1 MNNAPTPRRTALCTM
16 LALTAFAANSIL
28 CRLALEGPAIDA
40 ASFTTVRLLSGALT
54 LLVFSSLASKST
66 TSVRPGSW
74 WAASLLF
81 LYAVSFPFAYLSLSA
96 GTGALILFAAVQLTM
111 ILAALLA
118 GERPAPLEWL
128 GLVAALA
135 GLVYLVSPGLSAPS
149 AARSLLMGLAGISWG
164 LYSLLGR
171 GVRDPVAVTTG
182 NFVRSVPFTLLV
194 SAVAFR
200 SLELSGSG
208 ALLATVSGAL
218 TSGLGYGDL
227 VCCSAGPECHSGRHG
242 PALGAGAGG
251 CWRRPVSFRDSRFSL
266 TVFGSADT
274 GRDWTVPV
282 GKVEM
287 IITLSSVAALRRL
300 PLCGLTPDRSVL
312 SPRADLTPNCRSASL
327 GRSRHRSRKENKCPM
342 ETSFLT

>member
-54 LLVFSSLASKST
+54 LLVFSSLASKSS
-66 TSVRPGSW
+66 TSVRQGSW
-74 WAASLLF
+74 GAASLLF
-81 LYAVSFPFAYLSLSA
+81 LYAVAFSFAYLSLSA

-118 GERPAPLEWL
+118 GERPAQLEWL

-149 AARSLLMGLAGISWG
+149 AAGSLLMGLAGVSWG

-171 GVRDPVAVTTG
+171 GVQDPVAVTTG

-208 ALLATVSGAL
+208 VLLAVVSGAL
-218 TSGLGYGDL
+218 TSGLGYVIWYAALPGL
-227 VCCSAGPECHSGRHG
+227 SATR
-242 PALGAGAGG
+242 AA
-251 CWRRPVSFRDSRFSL
+251 
-266 TVFGSADT
+266 TVQLS
-274 GRDWTVPV
+274 VPV
-282 GKVEM
+282 LAAVGGVLFLFETVTVRLLFSAVL
-287 IITLSSVAALRRL
+287 ILGGIGLSL
-300 PLCGLTPDRSVL
+300 
-312 SPRADLTPNCRSASL
+312 L
-327 GRSRHRSRKENKCPM
+327 GRSR
-342 ETSFLT
+342 

>member
-1 MNNAPTPRRTALCTM
+1 MNNAPMPRRTALCTVA
-16 LALTAFAANSIL
+16 ALTAFAANSIL
-28 CRLALEGPAIDA
+28 SRLALEGSAIDA

-81 LYAVSFPFAYLSLSA
+81 LYAVAFSFAYLSLSA

-118 GERPAPLEWL
+118 GERPAQLEWL

-149 AARSLLMGLAGISWG
+149 ADGSVLMGLAGISWG

-171 GVRDPVAVTTG
+171 GVQDPVAVTTG
-182 NFVRSVPFTLLV
+182 NFVRSVPVTLLV

-208 ALLATVSGAL
+208 VLLAVVSGAL
-218 TSGLGYGDL
+218 TSGLGY
-227 VCCSAGPECHSGRHG
+227 VI
-242 PALGAGAGG
+242 
-251 CWRRPVSFRDSRFSL
+251 WY
-266 TVFGSADT
+266 
-274 GRDWTVPV
+274 
-282 GKVEM
+282 
-287 IITLSSVAALRRL
+287 AALPGLSATRAATVQLSMPVLAAVGGVLFLFETVTFRL
-300 PLCGLTPDRSVL
+300 LFSAVLILGGIGLSL
-312 SPRADLTPNCRSASL
+312 L
-327 GRSRHRSRKENKCPM
+327 GRSR
-342 ETSFLT
+342 

>member
-54 LLVFSSLASKST
+54 LLVFSSLASKWT

-74 WAASLLF
+74 GAASLLF
-81 LYAVSFPFAYLSLSA
+81 LYAVAFSFAYLTLSA
-96 GTGALILFAAVQLTM
+96 GTGALILFAAVQLSM

-128 GLVAALA
+128 GLVAALT

-149 AARSLLMGLAGISWG
+149 AAGSLLMGLAGISWG

-171 GVRDPVAVTTG
+171 GVQHPVAVTTG

-194 SAVAFR
+194 SVVAFR

-208 ALLATVSGAL
+208 VLLAMVSGAL
-218 TSGLGYGDL
+218 TSGLGYVIWYAALPGL
-227 VCCSAGPECHSGRHG
+227 SATR
-242 PALGAGAGG
+242 AA
-251 CWRRPVSFRDSRFSL
+251 
-266 TVFGSADT
+266 TVQLS
-274 GRDWTVPV
+274 VPV
-282 GKVEM
+282 LAAVGGVLFLFETVTFRLLFSAVL
-287 IITLSSVAALRRL
+287 ILGGIGLSL
-300 PLCGLTPDRSVL
+300 
-312 SPRADLTPNCRSASL
+312 L
-327 GRSRHRSRKENKCPM
+327 GRSR
-342 ETSFLT
+342 

>member
-28 CRLALEGPAIDA
+28 CRLALEGPALDA

-74 WAASLLF
+74 GAASLLF
-81 LYAVSFPFAYLSLSA
+81 LYAVAFSFAYLTLSA
-96 GTGALILFAAVQLTM
+96 GTGALILFAAVQLSM

-118 GERPAPLEWL
+118 GERPAQLEWL
-128 GLVAALA
+128 GLVAALT

-149 AARSLLMGLAGISWG
+149 AAGSLLMGLAGISWG

-171 GVRDPVAVTTG
+171 GVQDPVAVTTG

-208 ALLATVSGAL
+208 VLLAMVSGAL
-218 TSGLGYGDL
+218 TSGLGYVIWYAALPGL
-227 VCCSAGPECHSGRHG
+227 SATR
-242 PALGAGAGG
+242 AA
-251 CWRRPVSFRDSRFSL
+251 
-266 TVFGSADT
+266 TVQLS
-274 GRDWTVPV
+274 VPV
-282 GKVEM
+282 LAAVGGVLFLFETVAFRLLFSAVL
-287 IITLSSVAALRRL
+287 ILGGIGLSL
-300 PLCGLTPDRSVL
+300 
-312 SPRADLTPNCRSASL
+312 L
-327 GRSRHRSRKENKCPM
+327 GRSR
-342 ETSFLT
+342 

>member
-81 LYAVSFPFAYLSLSA
+81 LYAVSFSFAYLSLSA

-218 TSGLGYGDL
+218 TSGLGYVIWYAALPGL
-227 VCCSAGPECHSGRHG
+227 SATR
-242 PALGAGAGG
+242 AA
-251 CWRRPVSFRDSRFSL
+251 
-266 TVFGSADT
+266 TVQLS
-274 GRDWTVPV
+274 VPV
-282 GKVEM
+282 LAAVGGVLFLFETVAFRLLFSAVL
-287 IITLSSVAALRRL
+287 ILGGIGLSL
-300 PLCGLTPDRSVL
+300 
-312 SPRADLTPNCRSASL
+312 L
-327 GRSRHRSRKENKCPM
+327 GRSR
-342 ETSFLT
+342 

>member
-74 WAASLLF
+74 GAASLLF
-81 LYAVSFPFAYLSLSA
+81 LYAVAFSFAYLTLSA
-96 GTGALILFAAVQLTM
+96 GTGALILFAAVQLSM

-128 GLVAALA
+128 GLVAALT

-149 AARSLLMGLAGISWG
+149 AAGSLLMGLAGISWG

-171 GVRDPVAVTTG
+171 GVQHPVAVTTG

-208 ALLATVSGAL
+208 VLLAMVSGAL
-218 TSGLGYGDL
+218 TSGLGYVIWYAALPGL
-227 VCCSAGPECHSGRHG
+227 SATR
-242 PALGAGAGG
+242 AA
-251 CWRRPVSFRDSRFSL
+251 
-266 TVFGSADT
+266 TVQLS
-274 GRDWTVPV
+274 VPV
-282 GKVEM
+282 LAAVGGVLFLFETVTVRLLFSAVL
-287 IITLSSVAALRRL
+287 ILGGIGLSL
-300 PLCGLTPDRSVL
+300 
-312 SPRADLTPNCRSASL
+312 L
-327 GRSRHRSRKENKCPM
+327 GRSR
-342 ETSFLT
+342 

>member
-1 MNNAPTPRRTALCTM
+1 MNNSPTPRRTALCTM

-54 LLVFSSLASKST
+54 LLVFSSLASKSS
-66 TSVRPGSW
+66 TSVRQGNW
-74 WAASLLF
+74 GAASLLF
-81 LYAVSFPFAYLSLSA
+81 LYAVAFSFAYLSLSA

-118 GERPAPLEWL
+118 GERPAQLEWL

-149 AARSLLMGLAGISWG
+149 AAGSLLMGLAGISWG

-171 GVRDPVAVTTG
+171 GVQDPVAVTTG
-182 NFVRSVPFTLLV
+182 NFVRSVPFALLV

-208 ALLATVSGAL
+208 VLLAMVSGAL
-218 TSGLGYGDL
+218 TSGLGYVIWYAALPGL
-227 VCCSAGPECHSGRHG
+227 SATR
-242 PALGAGAGG
+242 AA
-251 CWRRPVSFRDSRFSL
+251 
-266 TVFGSADT
+266 TVQLS
-274 GRDWTVPV
+274 VPV
-282 GKVEM
+282 LAAVGGVLFLFETVTVRLLFSAVL
-287 IITLSSVAALRRL
+287 ILGGIGLSL
-300 PLCGLTPDRSVL
+300 
-312 SPRADLTPNCRSASL
+312 L
-327 GRSRHRSRKENKCPM
+327 GRSR
-342 ETSFLT
+342 

>member
-66 TSVRPGSW
+66 TSVRQGSW
-74 WAASLLF
+74 GAASLLF
-81 LYAVSFPFAYLSLSA
+81 LYAVAISFAYLTLSA
-96 GTGALILFAAVQLTM
+96 GTGALILFAAVQLSM

-118 GERPAPLEWL
+118 GERPAQLEWL
-128 GLVAALA
+128 GLVAALT

-149 AARSLLMGLAGISWG
+149 AAGSLLMGLAGISWG

-171 GVRDPVAVTTG
+171 GVQDPVAVTTG

-208 ALLATVSGAL
+208 VLLAMVSGAL
-218 TSGLGYGDL
+218 TSGLGYVIWYAALPGL
-227 VCCSAGPECHSGRHG
+227 SATR
-242 PALGAGAGG
+242 AA
-251 CWRRPVSFRDSRFSL
+251 
-266 TVFGSADT
+266 TVQLS
-274 GRDWTVPV
+274 VPV
-282 GKVEM
+282 LAAVGGVLFLFETVTFRLLFSAVL
-287 IITLSSVAALRRL
+287 ILGGIGLSL
-300 PLCGLTPDRSVL
+300 
-312 SPRADLTPNCRSASL
+312 L
-327 GRSRHRSRKENKCPM
+327 GRSR
-342 ETSFLT
+342 

>member
-28 CRLALEGPAIDA
+28 CRLALEEPAIDA

-81 LYAVSFPFAYLSLSA
+81 LYAVSFSFAYLSLSA

-118 GERPAPLEWL
+118 GERPAQLEWL
-128 GLVAALA
+128 GLVAALV
-135 GLVYLVSPGLSAPS
+135 GLIYLVSPGLSAPS
-149 AARSLLMGLAGISWG
+149 AAGSLLMGLAGISWG

-171 GVRDPVAVTTG
+171 GVQDPVGVTTG

-208 ALLATVSGAL
+208 VLLAMASGDL
-218 TSGLGYGDL
+218 TSGLGYVIWYAALPGL
-227 VCCSAGPECHSGRHG
+227 SATR
-242 PALGAGAGG
+242 AA
-251 CWRRPVSFRDSRFSL
+251 
-266 TVFGSADT
+266 TVQLS
-274 GRDWTVPV
+274 VPV
-282 GKVEM
+282 LAAVGGVLFLFETVTVRLLFSAVL
-287 IITLSSVAALRRL
+287 ILGGIGLSL
-300 PLCGLTPDRSVL
+300 
-312 SPRADLTPNCRSASL
+312 L
-327 GRSRHRSRKENKCPM
+327 GRSR
-342 ETSFLT
+342 